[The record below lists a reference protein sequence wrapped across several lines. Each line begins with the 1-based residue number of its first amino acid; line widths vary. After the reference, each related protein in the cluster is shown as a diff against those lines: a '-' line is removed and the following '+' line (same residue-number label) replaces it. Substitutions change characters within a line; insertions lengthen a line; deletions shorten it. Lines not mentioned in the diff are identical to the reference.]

1 MEKRSNIRELMG
13 FAGRHRYLTYASWVL
28 SVISAALALLPF
40 VYIFFI
46 VREVIEAAPNFAQ
59 AEHIVFYGWMAVAFA
74 LGSIA
79 VYIAGLLCSHLA
91 AFRIAG
97 NMRKRLLTHI
107 ASLPLGFIGE
117 EGSGKVRR
125 IINDSSAATETY
137 LAHQLPDMAGAI
149 ATPLGMIVMLFLF
162 DWRFGLVCLIPVILG
177 FACMFKMVGPGMA
190 ADMKNYTDAM
200 EQMNNEAVEYVR
212 GIPVVKT
219 FGQTVHTFKR
229 FKGSIDNY
237 YNFCV
242 AYCKKCRAPMIWF
255 TMFVNSAFAFL
266 IAFALILAG
275 GEAVAQGTL
284 LNFIFYVIFTPV
296 LTTALTK
303 VMYMSENGMI
313 VADALDRVHSI
324 LDLQPLP
331 APQRGISPRDNGVQF
346 EHVTFRYAN
355 ASADALHDVSFA
367 VQPGQSVAFVGP
379 SGGGKTTVAGLISR
393 FWDVAA
399 GAVRIGGVNVKD
411 IPKEELMRNIA
422 YVFQDSR
429 LLKATVLEN
438 VRLSRPDASEAEV
451 LEALHRA
458 RCDDILA
465 KLPLGVHTVIG
476 AKGVYLSGG
485 EQQRIAIA
493 RMMLKDAPIIVLDE
507 ATAFADPENEALV
520 QQAFQELA
528 RGKTVLTIAHR
539 LTTVRAAD
547 AIFVLQDGRIVE
559 TGTHAQL
566 VEKGGLYAKMWQD
579 YRTSIRWRVTGA
591 AKQADAAKQAGAA
604 KQADAAKQAG
614 AAKGGN
620 V

>member
-1 MEKRSNIRELMG
+1 MKKRSNIRELMG

-46 VREVIEAAPNFAQ
+46 VREVIEVAPNFAQ
-59 AEHIVFYGWMAVAFA
+59 AENIVFYGWMAVAFA

-79 VYIAGLLCSHLA
+79 VYIAGLLCSHLS

-97 NMRKRLLTHI
+97 NMRKRLLAHI
-107 ASLPLGFIGE
+107 AELPLGFIGA

-149 ATPLGMIVMLFLF
+149 ATPLGLIVMLFLF
-162 DWRFGLVCLIPVILG
+162 DWRFGLVSLIPVVLG
-177 FACMFKMVGPGMA
+177 FICMFKMIGPRMA
-190 ADMKNYTDAM
+190 YDMKNYTDAM

-275 GEAVAQGTL
+275 GEAVAQDVL
-284 LNFIFYVIFTPV
+284 LNFIFYVIFTPA
-296 LTTALTK
+296 LTTALNK
-303 VMYMSENGMI
+303 VIYMSENGMI
-313 VADALDRVHSI
+313 VADALERVHSI
-324 LDLQPLP
+324 LDLKPLP
-331 APQRGISPRDNGVQF
+331 EPQQGRSPRDNGVQF
-346 EHVTFRYAN
+346 EHVTFRYEN

-399 GAVRIGGVNVKD
+399 GEIKIGGVNVKD
-411 IPKEELMRNIA
+411 IPKRELMQNIA

-438 VRLSRPDASEAEV
+438 VRLSRPDASEAQV

-528 RGKTVLTIAHR
+528 RGKTVLVIAHR

-547 AIFVLQDGRIVE
+547 AIFVLQDGRIAE

-566 VEKGGLYAKMWQD
+566 VEKGGLYAKMWKD

-604 KQADAAKQAG
+604 K
-614 AAKGGN
+614 GGN